1 MKKRTADGTVKVKLE
16 SRGVDRLG
24 GLPDDVLGH
33 ILGFLPTPLAVRATQ
48 LSRRW
53 RRLWPAHVL
62 ALNLSVRNCTTRG
75 VGVTFPRLCTE
86 ALSRFPTFDI
96 PSISLDFGR
105 HVYIAEANT
114 WYPEAMER
122 AAGSVR
128 VTVPRGVVRLELPRF
143 TRAES
148 LNLTLHHGVY
158 LELPAAG
165 DDPVRFDRLTE
176 LVLATVRL
184 PAGTPPL
191 HDFLSSCCP
200 RLRRLRLCR
209 LRGGEATRELVLR
222 SDALEALDIDN
233 VDGLTR
239 LDVAA
244 PNLRSLSVRSCFR
257 YPVTATETDVVVSA
271 PRVESICWYRSYP
284 KRLIFRADGTLTRV
298 RRLSGLKLATL
309 GRTDQFDYPYTKQ
322 LLQACSLTTEYLEL
336 DLLLPDEMTLLNWL
350 GPEEM
355 AASSSCEDLMTYAP
369 KLPRVTVLSLT
380 VRWGLHANVVPCLAS
395 LLSRVPSVTT
405 LYVDSAPYC
414 ITVLSALPH
423 RGEYRWGRALCAD
436 QKMSLDSLRE
446 VSVRGLRGTDAQ
458 ECKLVDFLLGAV
470 SPSTNRISLA
480 FRDGTAEHTV
490 DEIAAELPTN
500 FPIATPGR
508 WAKMVRSNGLELTK
522 RTSGASIR

>member
-16 SRGVDRLG
+16 SPGVDRLG
-24 GLPDDVLGH
+24 GLPDDMLGH

-200 RLRRLRLCR
+200 RLRKLRLCR

-222 SDALEALDIDN
+222 SDALEALDVDN

-257 YPVTATETDVVVSA
+257 YPITATETETDVVVSA
-271 PRVESICWYRSYP
+271 PRVESVCWYRSYP

-355 AASSSCEDLMTYAP
+355 ASSSCEDLMTYVP

-380 VRWGLHANVVPCLAS
+380 VRWGIHANVVPCLAS

-414 ITVLSALPH
+414 ITVL
-423 RGEYRWGRALCAD
+423 
-436 QKMSLDSLRE
+436 
-446 VSVRGLRGTDAQ
+446 VS
-458 ECKLVDFLLGAV
+458 
-470 SPSTNRISLA
+470 
-480 FRDGTAEHTV
+480 
-490 DEIAAELPTN
+490 
-500 FPIATPGR
+500 
-508 WAKMVRSNGLELTK
+508 
-522 RTSGASIR
+522 